1 MLFAV
6 GARFEHVVPRHEA
19 RQAMSADIEHTQGA
33 VEFDQRLLDDH
44 LRDRIDGL
52 RGTMRMERIH
62 GGQSN
67 PTFFV
72 SYDNRRLVLRK
83 QPPGTLLPSAHAV
96 DREYRI
102 LTALAA
108 TDVPV
113 PKALFFHAEKDVVG
127 TPFYVMDRLEGRVFN
142 DCSMP
147 GVPPAERR
155 IMTLALAEMMARLH
169 RVDWAALGLADYG
182 RPGNYFAR
190 QITRWSRQWEISK
203 TRELP
208 DVEKLIAWL
217 PKNMPESD
225 LTSIVHGDFRL
236 NNLIFHPTE
245 PEVVGVLDWELSTLG
260 HPLAD
265 AAYSALTWRLT
276 PADYVGI
283 GGLDLAAL
291 GIPSEQE
298 FLEHYYA
305 LAPQT
310 GRVTPFH
317 TAFSLFRLA
326 VIFEGIADRARQGI
340 ASSDNAGRV
349 GRLSEVFA
357 RRGVEVLEEHPL

>member
-1 MLFAV
+1 MSDAAIV
-6 GARFEHVVPRHEA
+6 PKPGAAAFDEVALDRELRA
-19 RQAMSADIEHTQGA
+19 RIE
-33 VEFDQRLLDDH
+33 
-44 LRDRIDGL
+44 GL
-52 RGTMRMERIH
+52 AGTMRIERIQ

-83 QPPGTLLPSAHAV
+83 QPPGELLPSAHAI

-102 LTALAA
+102 LAALAQ

-113 PKALFFHAEKDVVG
+113 PKALFFHADKNVVG
-127 TPFYVMDRLEGRVFN
+127 TSFYVMDRIEGRVFH
-142 DCSMP
+142 DSSLP

-155 IMTLALAEMMARLH
+155 AITLALAEIMARLH
-169 RVDWAALGLADYG
+169 RVDFASVGLADYG
-182 RPGNYFAR
+182 RAGDYFMR
-190 QITRWSRQWEISK
+190 QIGRWSRQWESSR
-203 TRELP
+203 TRDLP
-208 DVEKLIAWL
+208 DVERLIEWL
-217 PKNMPESD
+217 PKHAPASD
-225 LTSIVHGDFRL
+225 ATSIVHGDLRL

-245 PEVVGVLDWELSTLG
+245 PRVLGVLDWELSTLG

-265 AAYSALTWRLT
+265 AAYAALTWRLT
-276 PADYVGI
+276 PADHVGI
-283 GGLDLAAL
+283 GGLDLPAL

-298 FLEHYYA
+298 FLEHYYTR
-305 LAPQT
+305 APQV

-326 VIFEGIADRARQGI
+326 VIMEGVAYRASQGS
-340 ASSDNAGRV
+340 ASSDNAAQL

-357 RRGVEVLEEHPL
+357 RRGAEEIA

>member
-1 MLFAV
+1 M
-6 GARFEHVVPRHEA
+6 RFEHGSDCLDGGQGMSTDYA
-19 RQAMSADIEHTQGA
+19 RAPSA
-33 VEFDQRLLDDH
+33 VEFDDAALDRH
-44 LRDRIDGL
+44 LRSRIDGL
-52 RGTMRMERIH
+52 SGKMRIERIQ

-83 QPPGTLLPSAHAV
+83 QPPGNLLPSAHAI

-102 LTALAA
+102 LTALAG

-113 PKALFFHAEKDVVG
+113 PTALFFHAGKDVLG
-127 TPFYVMDRLEGRVFN
+127 TPFYVMDRIEGRVFN

-147 GVPPAERR
+147 GVPPTERR
-155 IMTLALAEMMARLH
+155 VMTLALAEMMARLH
-169 RVDWAALGLADYG
+169 RLDWAALGLADYG
-182 RPGNYFAR
+182 RPGNYFTR
-190 QITRWSRQWEISK
+190 QIARWSRQWEISK

-208 DVEKLIAWL
+208 DVEKLIEWL
-217 PKNMPESD
+217 PKNVPESD
-225 LTSIVHGDFRL
+225 VTTLVHGDFRL

-245 PEVVGVLDWELSTLG
+245 PRVLGVLDWELSTLG
-260 HPLAD
+260 HPLSD

-283 GGLDLAAL
+283 GGLDLDAL

-298 FLEHYYA
+298 YLEHYYA
-305 LAPQT
+305 LAPQV

-340 ASSDNAGRV
+340 ASSDNAAHL

-357 RRGVEVLEEHPL
+357 RRGVEALP